1 MANDDRLRDYLKR
14 ATGELQQA
22 RRRLR
27 ELEGQKAEPVA
38 IVAMACRYPGG
49 VTSPEQ
55 LWELVAAGGDGITSF
70 PDNRGWDAEAL
81 YDPEPATPG
90 RTYSTRG
97 GFLHDMGDFDADLFR
112 MSPREAKETDPQQR
126 LLLEISWEA
135 LERAGL
141 DPTGLKGSRTGVFAG
156 VAYHDYA
163 GRSGLGERGI
173 GTLGSVVS
181 GRVAYNF
188 GFEGP
193 AVTVDTACSSSL
205 VALHWAVR
213 ALRAGECSLALA
225 GGVTV
230 MSTPDAFVGFSQDRG
245 LAPDGHCKSFAASAD
260 GTGWGEGAGVLVLER
275 LSDARRNGHPV
286 LAVVRGSAIN
296 SDGASNGLTAPNGPS
311 QQRVIRQALDDALLT
326 AADVDAVEGH
336 GTGTVLGDP
345 IEAQALLATY
355 GQNRPAERPL
365 WLGSLK
371 SNIGHTQAA
380 AGVGGVIKMVQA
392 MRHGV
397 LPRLLHLDEPT
408 PKVDWSA
415 GAVRLLAED
424 TPWPDSGQP
433 RRAGVSSFG
442 LSGTNAHVIVEQA
455 PAEDTED
462 IEETARTEGPE
473 GSESSEGSQGSE
485 GSEGTRS
492 SQRVEAAGRPQG
504 RPAYGGGPLPLT
516 VSGKNEEALRAQAA
530 RLAAH
535 LAEAGDVD
543 LRDVGFS
550 LATGRAALEHR
561 AVVTAADG
569 EQVRRG
575 LAAVAAGDPAG
586 NVVCGVAR
594 GDAVSAFLFTGQGAQ
609 RPGMGRELHGAY
621 PAFAAALDA
630 VLAELDPQLDRPL
643 REVMW
648 GEDAGLLNRTE
659 YAQPALF
666 AVEVALF
673 RLLESWGV
681 TPDYLAGHSI
691 GEIAA
696 AHVAGVFSLKDAAAL
711 VAARGR
717 LMQALPADGAM
728 AAVDA
733 TEEEVL
739 PLLSG
744 QVGIAA
750 VNGPSSVVVSGPED
764 DVLAVA
770 EAVRALGRRT
780 KRLSVSHAFHSPLM
794 EPMLAEFAAVARRL
808 TYAPPVL
815 AVVSHVTGRLAT
827 AEELCSA
834 DYWVRH
840 VREPVRFL
848 DGVRTLESRG
858 VTTYL
863 ELGPDAALSATGPEC
878 LRAPEEG
885 AFAPLLRRG
894 RPERQEAVGALATAY
909 TRGVR
914 VDWTAF
920 FPGARRVELPTYA
933 FQHRWYLWQPST
945 GTGSGADPLDAGFW
959 DALEREGD
967 AAALAERLGVSG
979 DALGE
984 VLPALGELRR
994 THRERALTDSWRYR
1008 VTWQPLPR
1016 PQAAA
1021 GSAAWLLAVPAGRA
1035 ADPVVTALVEGFR
1048 ERAGDVTVVEV
1059 GSDDARDVLAGR
1071 LGAAAAGARPSGVLS
1086 LLGLDQAPHARH
1098 PELSGGTAA
1107 TVLLV
1112 QALGDAGVTAP
1123 LWCVTAGAVA
1133 VDDTETVEEPLTA
1146 SLWGLGVGLSLDHP
1160 ETWGGLVDLPA
1171 AACLPA
1177 APPVGATS
1185 PAEATPPAGAGAV
1198 AAVGS
1203 TVVDATVLDGLHAV
1217 VSAAGGEDQVA
1228 LRDRGA
1234 FGRRMERAPLGDRT
1248 PARPWQ
1254 PHGTTLITGGTGGL
1268 GAHVARLLARSGA
1281 DHLVLTSR
1289 RGTDAP
1295 GVPELTDELTALGAR
1310 VTVAACDVSDRDEL
1324 AALLAKLPDLTA
1336 VVHAAGAAQR
1346 PVPLS
1351 ELSLAEFA
1359 SVGTAK
1365 VRGAAHLDELLGDR
1379 PLDAFVLFSSG
1390 AAVWGGAGQ
1399 TAYAGANAYL
1409 DGLARRRRARGLAA
1423 TSVAWGSWDG
1433 GMVTP
1438 EIAAASRRIGAPA
1451 MAPRSALAALRRIL
1465 EHGESH
1471 VVVAD
1476 IDWVTFAPTYTLARP
1491 RPLLDLLPEAAE
1503 GGPEETAGGDG
1514 ARRDL
1519 TARLAGLT
1527 GPEQSAALLDL
1538 VRTQVAAILGHE
1550 DGTAVEPNRSFQDL
1564 GFDSVS
1570 AVDLRTRLSAA
1581 AGRKLPTTLVF
1592 DYTTPRALADY
1603 LRTELCPP
1611 EGGTGG
1617 SGGAGGSVDEELER
1631 FGAYLTG
1638 LTAQQVEDSRV
1649 VSRLHALAAR
1659 LTGGGEQGGESAQA
1673 TLESASADDVFDF
1686 INTTLGLDVDSI
1698 RE

>member
-22 RRRLR
+22 KRRLR
-27 ELEGQKAEPVA
+27 ELEDQKAEPVA

-97 GFLHDMGDFDADLFR
+97 GFLHDMGSFDADLFR

-181 GRVAYNF
+181 GRVAYSF

-260 GTGWGEGAGVLVLER
+260 GTGWGEGAGMLLLER

-311 QQRVIRQALDDALLT
+311 QQRVIQQALDDALLS

-355 GQNRPAERPL
+355 GRGRPEDRPL

-424 TPWPDSGQP
+424 TPWPDGGRP

-455 PAEDTED
+455 PAEAVD
-462 IEETARTEGPE
+462 AAGGPGE
-473 GSESSEGSQGSE
+473 SEGS
-485 GSEGTRS
+485 GT
-492 SQRVEAAGRPQG
+492 AAGAGRP
-504 RPAYGGGPLPLT
+504 AADGGPVPLV
-516 VSGKNEEALRAQAA
+516 VSGKSEEALRAQAG

-535 LAEAGDVD
+535 LAESGDTG
-543 LRDVGFS
+543 LRDLGFS

-561 AVVTAADG
+561 AVVSATDRK
-569 EQVRRG
+569 QVRRA
-575 LAAVAAGDPAG
+575 LAALAAGEPAA
-586 NVVCGVAR
+586 NVVTGVAR
-594 GDAVSAFLFTGQGAQ
+594 GEAVNAFLFTGQGAQ
-609 RPGMGRELHGAY
+609 RLGMGRELHAAQ
-621 PAFAAALDA
+621 PVFAQALDA
-630 VLAELDPQLDRPL
+630 ALTELDRHLDRPL

-648 GEDAGLLNRTE
+648 GEDADLLNRTE

-681 TPDYLAGHSI
+681 TPDCLAGHSI

-696 AHVAGVFSLKDAAAL
+696 AHVAGVFSLADAAAL

-717 LMQALPADGAM
+717 LMQALPVGGAM
-728 AAVDA
+728 AAVEA

-739 PLLSG
+739 PLLTG
-744 QVGIAA
+744 QVGVAA

-764 DVLAVA
+764 GVLAVA
-770 EAVRALGRRT
+770 EALRALGRRT
-780 KRLSVSHAFHSPLM
+780 KRLNVSHAFHSPLM
-794 EPMLAEFAAVARRL
+794 EPMLAEFARVAEGL
-808 TYAPPVL
+808 SYAPPAL
-815 AVVSHVTGRLAT
+815 AVVSTVTGAPAG

-848 DGVRTLESRG
+848 DAVRALESRG
-858 VTTYL
+858 VTTFL
-863 ELGPDAALSATGPEC
+863 ELGPDAALSATGPDC
-878 LRAPEEG
+878 LLAPEDG
-885 AFAPLLRRG
+885 VFAPLLRRD
-894 RPERQEAVGALATAY
+894 RPEGQETAGALAAAY

-914 VDWTAF
+914 VDWAAYF
-920 FPGARRVELPTYA
+920 AGARRVELPTYA
-933 FQHRWYLWQPST
+933 FQHRWYLWQPSAT
-945 GTGSGADPLDAGFW
+945 GGGGADPLDAGFW
-959 DALEREGD
+959 DALERQDD
-967 AAALAERLGVSG
+967 AAALAGRLGVSG
-979 DALGE
+979 DALAE

-994 THRERALTDSWRYR
+994 THRERALTDTWRYR
-1008 VTWQPLPR
+1008 VTWHALPR
-1016 PQAAA
+1016 PQAPS
-1021 GSAAWLLAVPAGRA
+1021 GPAAWLLAVPAGRA
-1035 ADPVVTALVEGFR
+1035 ADPAVAAVVEGFR
-1048 ERAGDVTVVEV
+1048 ERAGDVTVVEA
-1059 GSDDARDVLAGR
+1059 GPDDTRDALAAR
-1071 LGAAAAGARPSGVLS
+1071 LGAAADGVAPAGVLS
-1086 LLGLDQAPHARH
+1086 LLGLDGAPHPEH
-1098 PELSGGTAA
+1098 PELSAGTAT
-1107 TVLLV
+1107 TVLLA
-1112 QALGDAGVTAP
+1112 QALTDAGVTAP

-1133 VDDTETVEEPLTA
+1133 VDGTESVEEPLAT
-1146 SLWGLGVGLSLDHP
+1146 SLWGLGIGLSLDQP
-1160 ETWGGLVDLPA
+1160 DTWGGLVDLPA
-1171 AACLPA
+1171 GADAADA
-1177 APPVGATS
+1177 A
-1185 PAEATPPAGAGAV
+1185 
-1198 AAVGS
+1198 
-1203 TVVDATVLDGLHAV
+1203 VLDGLYAV
-1217 VSAAGGEDQVA
+1217 VSAGGGEDQVA
-1228 LRDRGA
+1228 LRAQGA
-1234 FGRRMERAPLGDRT
+1234 YGRRMERAPLGDRE

-1254 PHGTTLITGGTGGL
+1254 PRGTTLITGGTGGL
-1268 GAHVARLLARSGA
+1268 GAHVARLLASHGA
-1281 DHLVLTSR
+1281 PHLVLTSR
-1289 RGTDAP
+1289 RGAEAP
-1295 GVPELTDELTALGAR
+1295 GAAGLTEELTALGAR
-1310 VTVAACDVSDRDEL
+1310 VTVAACDVADREQV
-1324 AALLAKLPDLTA
+1324 AALLAGLPELTA

-1346 PVPLS
+1346 PVPLG
-1351 ELSLAEFA
+1351 ELPLAEFA

-1365 VRGAAHLDELLGDR
+1365 VAGAAHLDDLLGDR
-1379 PLDAFVLFSSG
+1379 ELDAFVLFSSG

-1399 TAYAGANAYL
+1399 TAYASANAYL

-1423 TSVAWGSWDG
+1423 TCVAWGSWDG

-1476 IDWVTFAPTYTLARP
+1476 IDWAKFAPTYTLARP

-1503 GGPEETAGGDG
+1503 GGAPEQSAGGGD
-1514 ARRDL
+1514 RQDL
-1519 TARLAGLT
+1519 AARLERLT
-1527 GPEQSAALLDL
+1527 GPEQAAALLDL
-1538 VRTQVAAILGHE
+1538 VRTQVAALLGHE
-1550 DGTAVEPNRSFQDL
+1550 DGAAVEPHRSFQDL

-1581 AGRKLPTTLVF
+1581 TGRKLPTTLVF

-1603 LRTELCPP
+1603 LRTELCPQ
-1611 EGGTGG
+1611 EGGAG
-1617 SGGAGGSVDEELER
+1617 GGSVDEELER
-1631 FGAYLTG
+1631 FGAYLAA
-1638 LTAQQVEDSRV
+1638 LTPQQVEESRI
-1649 VSRLHALAAR
+1649 VSRLHALTAR
-1659 LTGGGEQGGESAQA
+1659 LTGGGGEEAGASAQA